1 MEDIFNAEHGIYLN
15 DINLGEGTFVDQLG
29 TITCLDELGDPIV
42 LNLVDECADQPVE
55 DYYDSSLDDSDYPV
69 EFDSSVCNVTYRG
82 ETVDFVETEDGYL
95 EANGT
100 DWKIYVDFTEEGEG
114 AGYLFASIY
123 YDSDPVIQQPLNFSE
138 SIKKLQKKLSK

>member
-15 DINLGEGTFVDQLG
+15 DINLGEGTFIDQLG

-42 LNLVDECADQPVE
+42 LNLVDENTVQPEE
-55 DYYDSSLDDSDYPV
+55 DYYDSELDDSDYPV

-82 ETVDFVETEDGYL
+82 ETVDLVETEDGCF
-95 EANGT
+95 EAKGT
-100 DWKIYVDFTEEGEG
+100 GWTIYVDFTEEGEG

-123 YDSDPVIQQPLNFSE
+123 YDSNPELQNFEE
-138 SIKKLQKKLSK
+138 SIKKIQKKLNK

>member
-15 DINLGEGTFVDQLG
+15 DINLGEGTFIDQLG

-42 LNLVDECADQPVE
+42 LNLVDENTVQPEE
-55 DYYDSSLDDSDYPV
+55 DYYDSELDDSDYPV

-82 ETVDFVETEDGYL
+82 ETVDLVETEDGCL
-95 EANGT
+95 EAKGT
-100 DWKIYVDFTEEGEG
+100 GWAIYVDFTEEGEG

-123 YDSDPVIQQPLNFSE
+123 YDSNPELQGFEE
-138 SIKKLQKKLSK
+138 SIKKIQKKLNK